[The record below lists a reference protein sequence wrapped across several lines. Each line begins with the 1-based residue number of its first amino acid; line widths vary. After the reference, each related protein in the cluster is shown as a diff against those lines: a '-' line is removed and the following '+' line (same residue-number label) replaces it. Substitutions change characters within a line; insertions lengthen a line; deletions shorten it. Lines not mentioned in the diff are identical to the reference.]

1 MIDYIIEIIEN
12 QVVFTLNTFD
22 NPSFDTYTSSDGFLS
37 IVYILGQSSG
47 TLGYGAM
54 QIYLYDKSLPLV
66 LSTPYYEHEQD
77 LLDVKYKIE
86 NNMREFIHGNVLS

>member
-77 LLDVKYKIE
+77 LLDVVERINK
-86 NNMREFIHGNVLS
+86 NMEELKNGNILS